1 MPRPFNLDDIDLD
14 AYDEGEAYYAIGRN
28 VDPDGNVHYFHG
40 PVPPR
45 GERRPGPDRENPFG
59 HGHFDGWHRGV
70 DAGGRR
76 G

>member
-45 GERRPGPDRENPFG
+45 GE
-59 HGHFDGWHRGV
+59 
-70 DAGGRR
+70 
-76 G
+76 